1 MGRDKSDESIQ
12 EEKNLTGKIQYMEYE
27 LQILEDKYLLS
38 STGTG
43 VTVLKRVTRTRT
55 VTR

>member
-1 MGRDKSDESIQ
+1 VGRDKSDESIQ

>member
-1 MGRDKSDESIQ
+1 VGRDKSDESIQ

-43 VTVLKRVTRTRT
+43 VTVLKRVTRART